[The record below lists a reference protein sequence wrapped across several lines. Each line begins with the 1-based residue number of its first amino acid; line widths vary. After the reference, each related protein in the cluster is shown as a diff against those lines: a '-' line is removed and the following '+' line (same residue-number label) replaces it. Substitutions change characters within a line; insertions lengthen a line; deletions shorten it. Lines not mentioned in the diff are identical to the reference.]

1 MIYFD
6 LNTANSLL
14 PWIKEKIKELRQTR
28 LQIEEALVKGE
39 KEALSEGA
47 RKIDKIIKE
56 ITSQGIIIR
65 DPDLGIFDFPAVIN
79 GRPAYLCW
87 KDGEEEISFWHYI
100 EEGFAGRKKITGKED
115 ILSYT

>member
-14 PWIKEKIKELRQTR
+14 PWVKKKIKELRETR
-28 LQIEEALVKGE
+28 LQIEEALINGE
-39 KEALSEGA
+39 KEVLGEGTK
-47 RKIDKIIKE
+47 KIDKIIKE

-65 DPDLGIFDFPAVIN
+65 DPDLGILDFPAVIN

-87 KDGEEEISFWHYI
+87 KYGEEKVSFWHYT